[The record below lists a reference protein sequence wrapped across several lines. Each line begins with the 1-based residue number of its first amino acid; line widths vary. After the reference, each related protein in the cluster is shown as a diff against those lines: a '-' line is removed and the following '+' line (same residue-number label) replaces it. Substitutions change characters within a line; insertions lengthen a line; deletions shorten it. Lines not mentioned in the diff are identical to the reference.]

1 MQLFE
6 WFEERRA
13 AWELTSRSREAEEIM
28 GKRLAALEK
37 TMDRTKSYP
46 VAEAAALVKKG
57 ATAKFDE
64 TVEIHVKLGVDPKQS
79 DQNVRGTVVL
89 PHGIGKSKRVVVV
102 AKGDKIKE
110 ALAAGADEA
119 GDADIIE
126 KISKGWLDFDVL
138 VATPDAMKDLTKL
151 GKILG
156 PKGLMP
162 NPKAGTVTFEVS
174 RTVKELKAGRIEFKL
189 DPAGIIHTS
198 VGKAS
203 FTPEKIADNTNAVMH
218 ALIVAKPAAAKGHY
232 LQSVTLASTMGPG
245 IKLDTSQ
252 KFE

>member
-1 MQLFE
+1 M
-6 WFEERRA
+6 
-13 AWELTSRSREAEEIM
+13 S
-28 GKRLAALEK
+28 KRMTALEK
-37 TMDRTKSYP
+37 VYDRTKVYTIP
-46 VAEAAALVKKG
+46 EAAAVVKKT

-89 PHGIGKSKRVVVV
+89 PHGTGATKRVVVV
-102 AKGDKIKE
+102 AKGEKLKE
-110 ALAAGADEA
+110 AEAAGADAA
-119 GDADIIE
+119 GDADLIE

-138 VATPDAMKDLTKL
+138 VATPDAMKDLSKL
-151 GKILG
+151 GKVLG

-162 NPKAGTVTFEVS
+162 NPKAGTVSFDIG

-189 DPAGIIHTS
+189 DPSGIVHTV

-203 FTPEKIADNTNAVMH
+203 FTPEKLTDNVKTLVH
-218 ALIVAKPAAAKGHY
+218 ALIAAKPAASKGSY
-232 LQSVTLASTMGPG
+232 LQSVTLSSTMGPG
-245 IKLDTSQ
+245 IKLDPSQ